1 MEVFISYVNGP
12 KWPLSLASGMERFIS
27 SLAIRAALNHVTV
40 LPKPDFFFID
50 EGFGVLD
57 SDNIANVGLF
67 LEELTSYFRFIL
79 CISHLDVV
87 KDYVAKELFIVKD
100 NGHSQLIS

>member
-1 MEVFISYVNGP
+1 MMEY
-12 KWPLSLASGMERFIS
+12 
-27 SLAIRAALNHVTV
+27 T
-40 LPKPDFFFID
+40 LPVYYGDRKQLKQELDDLVFFID